1 MQREDPAAC
10 SAKAVPPFLGYFK
23 TLSIGT
29 ATGIEST
36 TSRSAVKCSTDWANP
51 AAVIIENG
59 RKWWMIDN
67 LHIFPDL
74 FQSHNFSLDG
84 ETYYLSNDLSIWING
99 QKPPSDK
106 ITQS

>member
-1 MQREDPAAC
+1 MVIRATRRSSRLQC
-10 SAKAVPPFLGYFK
+10 KGSTSISQ

-29 ATGIEST
+29 APGIEPA
-36 TSRSAVKCSTDWANP
+36 TSRSAIKRSTDWANP

-67 LHIFPDL
+67 LRIFQDL
-74 FQSHNFSLDG
+74 LQSHNFSLDG
-84 ETYYLSNDLSIWING
+84 ETYYLSNDLPIWING